1 MQSIAVKHLKLLYYN
16 ARSLLPKM
24 DELKGLSEV
33 ESPDAI
39 CIVETWLSDSISDNE
54 LVLSGYQCVR
64 RDRDRQ
70 GGGVLMYVHS
80 SFCCK
85 FMLL

>member
-64 RDRDRQ
+64 RDRDRWWCFD
-70 GGGVLMYVHS
+70 VRTFL
-80 SFCCK
+80 F
-85 FMLL
+85 LL

>member
-1 MQSIAVKHLKLLYYN
+1 
-16 ARSLLPKM
+16 M
-24 DELKGLSEV
+24 DELKSLSEV

-54 LVLSGYQCVR
+54 LVLPGYRCVR

-70 GGGVLMYVHS
+70 GGGVLMYIYAVV
-80 SFCCK
+80 
-85 FMLL
+85 MLI